1 MQITS
6 NNSILLEEFYNQLKR
21 ERITVTLDKT
31 PAKDAMGAV
40 PTIEIKSSDFTIIF
54 RDMFRDWLEY
64 KKFKLYIDKKEVNIE
79 EFDKINKESRI
90 DIEFEEK

>member
-21 ERITVTLDKT
+21 ERIKVELKNEQIEN
-31 PAKDAMGAV
+31 AMGV
-40 PTIEIKSSDFTIIF
+40 MPTIEIKSSDFTTMI
-54 RDMFRDWLEY
+54 RDMFRDWMEY
-64 KKFKLYIDKKEVNIE
+64 KKFKVYVDSKEVNIE
-79 EFDKINKESRI
+79 EFNKINKDTKI

>member
-1 MQITS
+1 MQLTS

-31 PAKDAMGAV
+31 PVKDAMGV
-40 PTIEIKSSDFTIIF
+40 IPTIEIKSSDFTTMF

-90 DIEFEEK
+90 DIEFEER

>member
-1 MQITS
+1 MQLTS

-21 ERITVTLDKT
+21 ERITVTLAKT
-31 PAKDAMGAV
+31 PVKDAMGV
-40 PTIEIKSSDFTIIF
+40 IPTIEIKSSDFTTMF

-90 DIEFEEK
+90 DIEFKER

>member
-21 ERITVTLDKT
+21 ERISVALEKT
-31 PAKDAMGAV
+31 PVKDAMGVIPA
-40 PTIEIKSSDFTIIF
+40 IEIKSSDFTTMV

-90 DIEFEEK
+90 DIEFEER